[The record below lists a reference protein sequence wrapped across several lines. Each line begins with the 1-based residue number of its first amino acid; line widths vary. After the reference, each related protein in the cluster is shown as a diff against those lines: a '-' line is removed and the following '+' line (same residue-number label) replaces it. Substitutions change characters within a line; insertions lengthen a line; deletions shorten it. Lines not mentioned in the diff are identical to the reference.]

1 MEQIAIVVLFRGD
14 EPTDAQ
20 NGLIAGSIANIL
32 GVTDNIAVSTM
43 NQTDISKILVK
54 ERCLTVVNG
63 KDEVCTPIDLELSN
77 ALTYVKG
84 LFPNG
89 ISSERAAIK
98 CVTGTDTER
107 KCWMNALEIISKYPP
122 KKIHDTFDISLI
134 TLKNLRAA
142 YTTCASLAKI
152 GE

>member
-43 NQTDISKILVK
+43 NQTDISKILVR
-54 ERCLTVVNG
+54 ERCSTVING
-63 KDEVCTPIDLELSN
+63 KNECVPVDLALEN
-77 ALTYVKG
+77 ALIYVKG

-89 ISSERAAIK
+89 ITSQRAAME
-98 CVTGTDTER
+98 CVMGSDTKQR
-107 KCWMNALEIISKYPP
+107 TWINALEIISKYPI
-122 KKIHDTFDISLI
+122 KKIHEEFDTPLV
-134 TLKNLRAA
+134 TLKNLRTA
-142 YTTCASLAKI
+142 YATCVELGKI
-152 GE
+152 EE

>member
-43 NQTDISKILVK
+43 NQTDISKILVR
-54 ERCLTVVNG
+54 ERCSTVIDG
-63 KDEVCTPIDLELSN
+63 KNECVPVDLALEN
-77 ALTYVKG
+77 ALIYVKG

-89 ISSERAAIK
+89 ISSERAAMQ
-98 CVTGTDTER
+98 CVMGTDTER

-134 TLKNLRAA
+134 TLKNLRVA

>member
-89 ISSERAAIK
+89 VSSERAAMQ
-98 CVTGTDTER
+98 CVMGTDTER

-122 KKIHDTFDISLI
+122 KKIHDAFDISLT
-134 TLKNLRAA
+134 TLKNLRVA

>member
-43 NQTDISKILVK
+43 NQADISKILVK
-54 ERCLTVVNG
+54 ERCSTVING
-63 KDEVCTPIDLELSN
+63 KNECVSVDLALEN

>member
-43 NQTDISKILVK
+43 NQTDISKILVR
-54 ERCLTVVNG
+54 ERCSTVING
-63 KDEVCTPIDLELSN
+63 KNECVHVDL
-77 ALTYVKG
+77 ALEDALIYVKA

>member
-43 NQTDISKILVK
+43 NQTDISKILVR
-54 ERCLTVVNG
+54 ERCSTVING
-63 KDEVCTPIDLELSN
+63 KNECVPVDLALEN
-77 ALTYVKG
+77 ALIYVKG

-89 ISSERAAIK
+89 ITSQRAAME
-98 CVTGTDTER
+98 CVIGSDTKQR
-107 KCWMNALEIISKYPP
+107 TWINALEIISKYPI
-122 KKIHDTFDISLI
+122 KKIHEEFDTPLV
-134 TLKNLRAA
+134 TLKNLRTA
-142 YTTCASLAKI
+142 YATCVELGKI
-152 GE
+152 EE

>member
-20 NGLIAGSIANIL
+20 NSLIAGSIANIL

-43 NQTDISKILVK
+43 NQADISKILVR
-54 ERCLTVVNG
+54 ERCSTVING
-63 KDEVCTPIDLELSN
+63 KNEYVPVDLALEN
-77 ALTYVKG
+77 ALIYVKG

>member
-43 NQTDISKILVK
+43 NQTDISKILVR

>member
-1 MEQIAIVVLFRGD
+1 MRKTQWGNGD
-14 EPTDAQ
+14 
-20 NGLIAGSIANIL
+20 N
-32 GVTDNIAVSTM
+32 VAVSTM

-54 ERCLTVVNG
+54 ERCSTVING
-63 KDEVCTPIDLELSN
+63 KNECAPVDLALEN
-77 ALTYVKG
+77 ALIYVKG

-89 ISSERAAIK
+89 VSSERAAMQ
-98 CVTGTDTER
+98 CVMGTDTER

-122 KKIHDTFDISLI
+122 KKIHDTLDISLT
-134 TLKNLRAA
+134 TLKNLRVA

>member
-1 MEQIAIVVLFRGD
+1 MEQIAIVVLFRGN

-43 NQTDISKILVK
+43 NQTDISKILVR
-54 ERCLTVVNG
+54 ERCSPVING
-63 KDEVCTPIDLELSN
+63 KNECVPVDLALEN
-77 ALTYVKG
+77 ALIYVKG

>member
-32 GVTDNIAVSTM
+32 GITDNIAVTTM

>member
-1 MEQIAIVVLFRGD
+1 MEQIAIVVLFRGN

-20 NGLIAGSIANIL
+20 NGLIAGDIANIL
-32 GVTDNIAVSTM
+32 GITDNIAVTTM

-54 ERCLTVVNG
+54 EKCSTVING
-63 KDEVCTPIDLELSN
+63 EEPKVTPVDLELSN

-89 ISSERAAIK
+89 ISSERAAMQ
-98 CVTGTDTER
+98 CVMGTDTER
-107 KCWMNALEIISKYPP
+107 KCWLNALEIISKYPP
-122 KKIHDTFDISLI
+122 KKIHDIFDISLT
-134 TLKNLRAA
+134 TLKNLRVA

>member
-32 GVTDNIAVSTM
+32 GITDNIAVTTM

-54 ERCLTVVNG
+54 ERCSTVING
-63 KDEVCTPIDLELSN
+63 KNECVPVDLALEN
-77 ALTYVKG
+77 ALIYIKG

-89 ISSERAAIK
+89 VSSERAAMQ
-98 CVTGTDTER
+98 CVMGTDAER
-107 KCWMNALEIISKYPP
+107 KCWVNALEIISKYPP
-122 KKIHDTFDISLI
+122 KKIHDAFGMSLT
-134 TLKNLRAA
+134 TLKNLRVA

>member
-32 GVTDNIAVSTM
+32 GITDNIAVTTM

-89 ISSERAAIK
+89 VSSERAAMQ
-98 CVTGTDTER
+98 CVMGTDTER

-122 KKIHDTFDISLI
+122 KKIHDTFGIPLT
-134 TLKNLRAA
+134 TLKNLRVA
-142 YTTCASLAKI
+142 YTTCASLARI
-152 GE
+152 EE

>member
-63 KDEVCTPIDLELSN
+63 KDEVCTPIDLDLSN

>member
-32 GVTDNIAVSTM
+32 GVTDNIAVTTM

-54 ERCLTVVNG
+54 ERCLTAVNG
-63 KDEVCTPIDLELSN
+63 KDEVCTPVDLELSN

-89 ISSERAAIK
+89 ISSERATIK

>member
-20 NGLIAGSIANIL
+20 NSLIAGSIANIL

-43 NQTDISKILVK
+43 NQTDISKILVR

-89 ISSERAAIK
+89 VSSERAAIQ
-98 CVTGTDTER
+98 CVMGTDTER
-107 KCWMNALEIISKYPP
+107 KCWINALEIISKYPP
-122 KKIHDTFDISLI
+122 KKIHENFNISLV

-142 YTTCASLAKI
+142 YTTCVDLET

>member
-1 MEQIAIVVLFRGD
+1 MEQIAIVVLFRGN

-32 GVTDNIAVSTM
+32 GITDNIAVTTM

-54 ERCLTVVNG
+54 ERCSTVING
-63 KDEVCTPIDLELSN
+63 EELKVTPVDLELSN
-77 ALTYVKG
+77 ALIYVKG

>member
-43 NQTDISKILVK
+43 NQADISKILVR
-54 ERCLTVVNG
+54 ERCSTVING
-63 KDEVCTPIDLELSN
+63 KNECVPVDLALEN
-77 ALTYVKG
+77 ALIYVKG

-89 ISSERAAIK
+89 VSSERAAIQ
-98 CVTGTDTER
+98 CVMGTDTER

-122 KKIHDTFDISLI
+122 KKIHDTFDISLT
-134 TLKNLRAA
+134 TLKNLRVA